1 MAITS
6 IGGALPPRHAV
17 VSLLCQL
24 HASGDDLTDSSDL
37 VMQIPSANKSRDL
50 QYGDDNRV
58 AV

>member
-1 MAITS
+1 VAHYR
-6 IGGALPPRHAV
+6 PRHAL